1 MADNYCL
8 MKIDE
13 RFQAEADKY
22 AAYLET
28 PEGRLRL
35 DLAFA
40 NLREFLPLPGATAS
54 LRALDLGCGTGA
66 NGLRLARLGYQV
78 TLMDFSRPMLEI
90 AQRAA
95 QEAGVME
102 KIETK
107 QGHADRLADFFY
119 EPAFDL
125 ILCHNILEFVEDPS
139 AVVRGAARALRN
151 SSGILSVLV
160 RNRAGEVLKAAILSG
175 DLDAAANN
183 LSAQWGNE
191 ALYGGKVRL
200 FTPETTRTMLKTASL
215 EVLSERGV
223 RAVADYLSPRV
234 SLSEEYQRVFELE
247 RKLGSQPDF
256 SAIARYTHHLAHRAD
271 PAIINPRIKDN
282 A

>member
-1 MADNYCL
+1 

-13 RFQAEADKY
+13 RFQSEAEKY

-35 DLAFA
+35 DLPFA
-40 NLREFLPLPGATAS
+40 NLREFLPLPEATAS

-78 TLMDFSRPMLEI
+78 MLMDSSAAMLEI
-90 AQRAA
+90 AKRAA
-95 QEAGVME
+95 QEAGLLE

-107 QGHADRLADFFY
+107 QGDADRLADLFD
-119 EPAFDL
+119 EAAFDL
-125 ILCHNILEFVEDPS
+125 ILCHNILEFVEDPVAVLRS
-139 AVVRGAARALRN
+139 AAGALRN

-175 DLDAAANN
+175 DLDAAANS
-183 LSAQWGNE
+183 LAAEWGNE

-200 FTPETTRTMLKTASL
+200 FTPETTRTMLKAASL
-215 EVLSERGV
+215 EVIAERGV
-223 RAVADYLSPRV
+223 RVVADYLSPRV
-234 SLSEEYQRVFELE
+234 SLSEEYDAFLHW
-247 RKLGSQPDF
+247 
-256 SAIARYTHHLAHRAD
+256 SANSAAGRISPQSPATRTSWRAAQTRD
-271 PAIINPRIKDN
+271 QG
-282 A
+282 

>member
-13 RFQAEADKY
+13 RFQADADKY

-35 DLAFA
+35 DLPFA
-40 NLREFLPLPGATAS
+40 NLREFLPSPEAT

-78 TLMDFSRPMLEI
+78 TLMDFSGPMLEI

-95 QEAGVME
+95 QEVGVME
-102 KIETK
+102 NIETK
-107 QGHADRLADFFY
+107 QGHADRLADFLD
-119 EPAFDL
+119 EPAFDV

-151 SSGILSVLV
+151 SSAILSVLV
-160 RNRAGEVLKAAILSG
+160 RNRAGEVMKAAILSG
-175 DLDAAANN
+175 DVDSAANN
-183 LSAQWGNE
+183 VTAEWGNE
-191 ALYGGKVRL
+191 ALYGGRVRL
-200 FTPETTRTMLKTASL
+200 FTPETTRTMLKAASL
-215 EVLSERGV
+215 EVVAERGV
-223 RAVADYLSPRV
+223 RVMADYLSPRV
-234 SLSEEYQRVFELE
+234 SLSEEYERVFELE
-247 RKLGSQPDF
+247 RKLGSRPDF
-256 SAIARYTHHLAHRAD
+256 AAIARYTHFLARRANTTIRD
-271 PAIINPRIKDN
+271 DA
-282 A
+282 

>member
-35 DLAFA
+35 DLPFA
-40 NLREFLPLPGATAS
+40 NLREFLPSPEAT

-78 TLMDFSRPMLEI
+78 TLMDFSGPMLEI

-102 KIETK
+102 NIETK
-107 QGHADRLADFFY
+107 QGHADRLADFLD
-119 EPAFDL
+119 EPAFDV
-125 ILCHNILEFVEDPS
+125 ILCHNILEFVKDPS

-151 SSGILSVLV
+151 SSAILSVLV
-160 RNRAGEVLKAAILSG
+160 RNRAGEVMKAAILSG
-175 DLDAAANN
+175 DVDSAANN
-183 LSAQWGNE
+183 VTAEWGNE
-191 ALYGGKVRL
+191 ALYGGRVRL
-200 FTPETTRTMLKTASL
+200 FTPETTRTMLKAASL
-215 EVLSERGV
+215 EVVAERGV
-223 RAVADYLSPRV
+223 RVMADYLSPRV
-234 SLSEEYQRVFELE
+234 SLSEEYERVFELE
-247 RKLGSQPDF
+247 RKLGSRPDF
-256 SAIARYTHHLAHRAD
+256 AAIARYTHFLARRANTTIRD
-271 PAIINPRIKDN
+271 DA
-282 A
+282 